1 MNIHLVVRLQAWAR
15 GVVTRENIRAQLLEM
30 NNPHNY
36 YMGNNADGNYIVD
49 GMDSV

>member
-1 MNIHLVVRLQAWAR
+1 MKLVIRLQAWVR
-15 GVVTRENIRAQLLEM
+15 GVVTRENIRAQLSEM

-36 YMGNNADGNYIVD
+36 YMNNADGNFIVD